1 MQQSK
6 IIDSGKCGNNVN
18 YELTKDVTLT
28 IFGKGIMNY
37 QSPFVINKNIIKI
50 IIKYNVKSIGRNAF
64 TGCTSLASIK
74 IPIVLH
80 PLKVMHSKVV
90 PL

>member
-18 YELTKDVTLT
+18 YELTKDGTLT

-37 QSPFVINKNIIKI
+37 QSPSVINKNIIKI

-64 TGCTSLASIK
+64 TGCTSLESIE
-74 IPIVLH
+74 IPIFR
-80 PLKVMHSKVV
+80 KSETYKYSK
-90 PL
+90 